1 MVMIIT
7 MIRMYNYVNNNNN
20 NMLLVFR
27 NSCVDFKYKIV
38 LRCTQ
43 SLLVNHYC
51 SSVFL

>member
-7 MIRMYNYVNNNNN
+7 MIRMYNYVNNNNNN

-38 LRCTQ
+38 LW
-43 SLLVNHYC
+43 LLNGQ
-51 SSVFL
+51 LE